1 MFGLP
6 YTPIS
11 ADFTFRGGDVLT
23 YGKLSFKVILTPG
36 HTIGSCC
43 FLCDNVCFSGDTLFC
58 ESVGRTDFPTGSHA
72 ELISS
77 IKKKLLSLPDET
89 TVCPGHNEQTTIA
102 HERLFNPYLV

>member
-1 MFGLP
+1 MELEN
-6 YTPIS
+6 I
-11 ADFTFRGGDVLT
+11 
-23 YGKLSFKVILTPG
+23 KIKVIFTPG
-36 HTIGSCC
+36 HTDGSVT
-43 FLCDNVCFSGDTLFC
+43 FLVDDMLFTGDTLFL